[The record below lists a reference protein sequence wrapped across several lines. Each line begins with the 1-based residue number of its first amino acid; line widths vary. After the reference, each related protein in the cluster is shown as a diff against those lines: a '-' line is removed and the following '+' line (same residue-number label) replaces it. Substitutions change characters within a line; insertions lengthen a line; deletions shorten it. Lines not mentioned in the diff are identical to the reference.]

1 MKTIYIDSEFKCHIA
16 PADGRRAVE
25 TGIFDGKCAEY
36 IEGYRFIPAGGI
48 WTREDG
54 VQFAGEMIAP
64 WKNWHEL
71 NEAQRSYE
79 QSLIAEYAAALETVG
94 VSV

>member
-1 MKTIYIDSEFKCHIA
+1 MRFYIDSDFKCYTE
-16 PADGRRAVE
+16 PAADRRAVE
-25 TGIFDGKCAEY
+25 SLFFDGKCAEY
-36 IEGYRFIPAGGI
+36 IEGYRFVPAGEV

-54 VQFAGEMIAP
+54 AQFVGEMVTP

-71 NEAQRSYE
+71 DAVQRTYE
-79 QSLIAEYAAALETVG
+79 RGLIAEYAAALETVG